1 MKSLFALL
9 EEANHTNLR
18 GCAGC
23 GRCLITPDHRAASE
37 SGQQLNSQ
45 SAVYSTETYR
55 LAHKTYPPS
64 VGSKFPVSQPIEE
77 PYRAVKIIIQIKLT
91 SCEVKCHNKCGKQDK
106 NPLPGELLCQS
117 KYSARALP
125 LIPANVLKVYS
136 NTVLC
141 TDTTGINEL

>member
-18 GCAGC
+18 GWAGR
-23 GRCLITPDHRAASE
+23 GRCLITLDQRAASE

-55 LAHKTYPPS
+55 LAHKTCPPS
-64 VGSKFPVSQPIEE
+64 VCSKFPASQLIEE

-91 SCEVKCHNKCGKQDK
+91 SCEVKCHNKCSEQRK
-106 NPLPGELLCQS
+106 NLLPGELLCQS
-117 KYSARALP
+117 KYSARVLP

-141 TDTTGINEL
+141 TDATGINVL